1 MSETNQAA
9 ILAFIFLRC
18 KAAPCIRVYPT
29 AMQVVGAGWGC
40 WFVRFF
46 CYTKSKQQHYHINKF
61 RCTDSSTFLSPG
73 LTPPPEA
80 QSHQMIPFL
89 SFKKCNKTNCL
100 ADSEGQL
107 QRRGSKNIW
116 EMMSP
121 EWMDCLP
128 RSWREQPLDYTAFT
142 VLSNQRQKQAVLI
155 QLWGAAILPELPQNH
170 PVKHLS
176 RVSPNPIWT
185 PDLAPSLPPPF
196 MGDFCLLY
204 CFLFCISLIF
214 YFLLMKIIYNM
225 QYLYLKR

>member
-1 MSETNQAA
+1 MSFNLTWRKVRNKSS
-9 ILAFIFLRC
+9 C
-18 KAAPCIRVYPT
+18 CISIHFSQ
-29 AMQVVGAGWGC
+29 MQSSPLHPRLSYRNAGGGS
-40 WFVRFF
+40 R
-46 CYTKSKQQHYHINKF
+46 QHDHISKF
-61 RCTDSSTFLSPG
+61 RCTVPG
-73 LTPPPEA
+73 AHTPRA

-107 QRRGSKNIW
+107 QRRVSKNIW

-121 EWMDCLP
+121 EWMDGLP

-142 VLSNQRQKQAVLI
+142 VLSNQTQEQAVSI

-176 RVSPNPIWT
+176 RVSPNPICT
-185 PDLAPSLPPPF
+185 PDLAPFLPPPF

-204 CFLFCISLIF
+204 CFLFCVSLIF